1 MIALS
6 SGVRCDRSGL
16 LAGGP
21 TLPVVDP
28 VDELPGPK
36 PELVEAAKPE
46 SDMPPPELP
55 ILLPKA
61 LNVAARL
68 LGGSEVIISA
78 VTAGEEVIIRGGG
91 GSPDTEAAVAAVELL
106 APSIIELV
114 TTADRRSWL
123 LSVWL
128 VLTVCCISMLNSF
141 YLHRVESHF

>member
-68 LGGSEVIISA
+68 LGGSDVIISA

-91 GSPDTEAAVAAVELL
+91 GSPEAAELAA
-106 APSIIELV
+106 ASIIELV

-123 LSVWL
+123 LPVWL